1 MGGGEPLGLENLW
14 PQADQAKRT
23 DLYTIT
29 QTDGLLTITIRRDM
43 TEADRWY
50 GMTVGKIRLDEPTW
64 VAWTPES
71 DTGIV
76 NAMADFTD
84 HTKWSCNPVDRWP
97 KLLPAG
103 TYDTCVSLHLAKAGA
118 YTCRPHLYRIPV

>member
-29 QTDGLLTITIRRDM
+29 QTDGLLTIEIDRDM
-43 TEADRWY
+43 TENDGW
-50 GMTVGKIRLDEPTW
+50 GGLSIRSIRFDEPTW
-64 VAWTPES
+64 VTWTDES
-71 DTGIV
+71 NTGTV
-76 NAMADFTD
+76 NAVADFTD

-103 TYDTCVSLHLAKAGA
+103 TYDACVSLHLAKAGA

>member
-29 QTDGLLTITIRRDM
+29 QTDGLLTIEIDRDM
-43 TEADRWY
+43 TGADGWA
-50 GMTVGKIRLDEPTW
+50 GVSVGKIRLDEPTW

-71 DTGIV
+71 DTGTDS
-76 NAMADFTD
+76 AMSDFTD
-84 HTKWSCNPVDRWP
+84 HVKYAINPTNAMPR
-97 KLLPAG
+97 LMPAG
-103 TYDTCVSLHLAKAGA
+103 EYDMYVSLHLAQAGIYA
-118 YTCRPHLYRIPV
+118 CRPHVYRIPV